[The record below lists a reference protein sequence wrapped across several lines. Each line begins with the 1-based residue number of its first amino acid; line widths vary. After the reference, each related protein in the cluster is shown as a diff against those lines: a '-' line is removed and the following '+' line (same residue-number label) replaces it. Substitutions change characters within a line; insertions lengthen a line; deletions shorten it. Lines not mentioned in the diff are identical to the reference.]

1 MEGLGAW
8 VLRAALDVFGKA
20 DPRVLALLIYRDL
33 GRWEL
38 RTGKGAHRNGNK
50 IVVPF
55 FRVVHRRTAV
65 GTEVKGKGAAFVA
78 YPYELLGLTLND
90 DALDAKPRLR

>member
-1 MEGLGAW
+1 
-8 VLRAALDVFGKA
+8 
-20 DPRVLALLIYRDL
+20 
-33 GRWEL
+33 
-38 RTGKGAHRNGNK
+38 
-50 IVVPF
+50 
-55 FRVVHRRTAV
+55 VHRRTAV